1 MRIIDPISYILYI
14 QQIALISNFQGALYW
29 LSHKIDT
36 TASTSK
42 ASEMIQIYE
51 KGTNKEKYA
60 NLTVL

>member
-1 MRIIDPISYILYI
+1 M
-14 QQIALISNFQGALYW
+14 SNFQGALYW

-36 TASTSK
+36 TTSTSK

-51 KGTNKEKYA
+51 KDTNKEKYA